1 MSAVS
6 QAILAGHD
14 LTFPPDFRLRKR
26 MAGIEVAAAEDSD
39 ADPFRALVEEHSPMV
54 FRLAYRM
61 TGSEQD
67 AEDVVQESFLKAHRS
82 FGRFDARS
90 SFGTWIYRI
99 AVNCAIDLIRR
110 RRNPVMTSTSLR
122 AEVDEHDVVESL
134 PSSDPLPDRVAF
146 SGQVERS
153 VASALLLLSPLER
166 AAFVLRHIE
175 GMPIERIATV
185 LQSHPNAVKQTVFR
199 AVRKLRRELAPL
211 MGAS

>member
-1 MSAVS
+1 MEGADVS
-6 QAILAGHD
+6 PAEESD
-14 LTFPPDFRLRKR
+14 SVSFR
-26 MAGIEVAAAEDSD
+26 E
-39 ADPFRALVEEHSPMV
+39 LVEEHGPMV

-61 TGSEQD
+61 TGNEED
-67 AEDVVQESFLKAHRS
+67 AEDVVQESFLKAYRS
-82 FGRFDARS
+82 LRRFDSRS

-110 RRNPVMTSTSLR
+110 RRHPVMTSTSRR
-122 AEVDEHDVVESL
+122 AEVDDLDVVESL
-134 PSSDPLPDRVAF
+134 PSCDPLPDRVAF

-166 AAFVLRHIE
+166 AAFVLRHLE

-185 LQSHPNAVKQTVFR
+185 LRSRPNAIKQTVFR

>member
-1 MSAVS
+1 MNDVG
-6 QAILAGHD
+6 QAILGHYD
-14 LTFPPDFRLRKR
+14 LTFSPGFRLRNR
-26 MAGIEVAAAEDSD
+26 MEGANVSPAEESGS
-39 ADPFRALVEEHSPMV
+39 ASFRELVEEHGPMV

-61 TGSEQD
+61 TGNEED
-67 AEDVVQESFLKAHRS
+67 AEDVVQESFLKAYRS
-82 FGRFDARS
+82 LHRFDARS

-99 AVNCAIDLIRR
+99 AVNCAIDHIRR

-122 AEVDEHDVVESL
+122 AGDERDVVESL

-153 VASALLLLSPLER
+153 VACALLLLSPLER

-175 GMPIERIATV
+175 GMPIAKIATV
-185 LQSHPNAVKQTVFR
+185 LQSRPNAVKQTVFR
-199 AVRKLRRELAPL
+199 AVQKLRRELAPL

>member
-1 MSAVS
+1 MGGVDVS
-6 QAILAGHD
+6 PAEEAGS
-14 LTFPPDFRLRKR
+14 
-26 MAGIEVAAAEDSD
+26 DS
-39 ADPFRALVEEHSPMV
+39 FRALVEEHSRMV

-61 TGSEQD
+61 TGNEED
-67 AEDVVQESFLKAHRS
+67 AEDVVQESFLKAHRA

-110 RRNPVMTSTSLR
+110 RRNPAMASTPRRSD
-122 AEVDEHDVVESL
+122 DEGIDPIERL
-134 PSSDPLPDRVAF
+134 PSSDPLPDQVAF

-166 AAFVLRHIE
+166 AAFVLRHLE
-175 GMPIERIATV
+175 GLPIEKIASV
-185 LQSHPNAVKQTVFR
+185 LQSRPNAVKQTVFR

>member
-1 MSAVS
+1 MSD
-6 QAILAGHD
+6 AGPAFLGHYD
-14 LTFPPDFRLRKR
+14 LTFSPGFRLRNR
-26 MAGIEVAAAEDSD
+26 MEGVDVSPAEESGSVS
-39 ADPFRALVEEHSPMV
+39 FRELVEEHGPMV

-61 TGSEQD
+61 TGNEED
-67 AEDVVQESFLKAHRS
+67 AEDVVQESFLKAYRS
-82 FGRFDARS
+82 LRRFDARS

-110 RRNPVMTSTSLR
+110 RRHPVMTSTSRR
-122 AEVDEHDVVESL
+122 AEVDDLDVVESL

-166 AAFVLRHIE
+166 AAFVLRHLE

-185 LQSHPNAVKQTVFR
+185 LQSRPNAVKQTVFR